1 MNLVPNLN
9 VFNKFICFSVICDI
23 SQICC
28 IKGEIMQSANKKKI
42 ADDNMHGPS

>member
-1 MNLVPNLN
+1 MNLVTNLN
-9 VFNKFICFSVICDI
+9 VFNKFICFSVIYDI

-28 IKGEIMQSANKKKI
+28 IKGEIMQSANKKI